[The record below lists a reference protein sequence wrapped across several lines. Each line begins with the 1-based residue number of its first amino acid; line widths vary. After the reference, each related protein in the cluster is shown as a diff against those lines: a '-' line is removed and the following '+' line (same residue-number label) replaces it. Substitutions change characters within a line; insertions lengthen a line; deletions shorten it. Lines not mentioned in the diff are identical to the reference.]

1 MNPEV
6 EKQVLKY
13 LIELAESPPVQAE
26 IQAARVAILNI
37 IEAEAVKA
45 VPWGLRT
52 ITRVMRWIYK
62 KLKGDAK
69 IMSGILVISVKN
81 SAGTVLEGATVNL
94 TGAGTATGTT
104 DANGQ
109 LTVINLIAGTYTAA
123 ATLDGYTESN
133 IDVTVADDATVNGE
147 ITLTAESTEETATGS
162 ATITVKDSD
171 GNALEG
177 VALAYT
183 VNSSACDGTTDS
195 NGQLAVTDLPV
206 GTYSFAATLAGY
218 ASGSVDV
225 TVTDGAMATGEIT
238 MTIETTEEESNVSN
252 STDVSSAAET
262 AAITSVIS
270 SVTSGATEFLERLF
284 TLAETEATRLEA
296 EVTSTTDFFVACRDK
311 VEAVALRALIAAG
324 RAGEVAAVALL
335 VSKLKNKISE

>member
-6 EKQVLKY
+6 EKKVLKY

-37 IEAEAVKA
+37 IEAEAAKA
-45 VPWGLRT
+45 VPLGLRT
-52 ITRVMRWIYK
+52 IARVMRWIYK
-62 KLKGDAK
+62 KLKGVYLTMKMKFELQRFAED
-69 IMSGILVISVKN
+69 
-81 SAGTVLEGATVNL
+81 SAAEEVAT
-94 TGAGTATGTT
+94 TAEGTT
-104 DANGQ
+104 D
-109 LTVINLIAGTYTAA
+109 
-123 ATLDGYTESN
+123 TEN
-133 IDVTVADDATVNGE
+133 TT
-147 ITLTAESTEETATGS
+147 TGS

-177 VALAYT
+177 VAMAYT
-183 VNSSACDGTTDS
+183 VNSAACEGTTDA
-195 NGQLAVTDLPV
+195 NGQLTVTDLPV

-225 TVTDGAMATGEIT
+225 TVTEGATATGDIT
-238 MTIETTEEESNVSN
+238 MTKETTEEESNVSN

-284 TLAETEATRLEA
+284 TLADTEATRLEA
-296 EVTSTTDFFVACRDK
+296 EVKTTTDFFVACRDK
-311 VEAVALRALIAAG
+311 IEAVSLRALIAAG

-335 VSKLKNKISE
+335 VSKLKTKIS